1 MSWRSNSWI
10 PRLPSDLNSCQID
23 VYGIF
28 GNGVLISRMNSSKV
42 WEEEEMGYQQL
53 YVASFSSK
61 TTGLA
66 FLSQEIRKGCCLY
79 YVFLLTSNRMK

>member
-1 MSWRSNSWI
+1 MKASVTSLGFDGNAAVHI
-10 PRLPSDLNSCQID
+10 PCLLVNALAGVRPVQI
-23 VYGIF
+23 F
-28 GNGVLISRMNSSKV
+28 HEMF